1 MLSFIRFH
9 VSTFF
14 FFFKQKTAYEMRI
27 SDWSSDVCSSDLV
40 PGIFARHSE
49 LVDSTLSVSS
59 EEAIAEMRQLARG
72 HGLLCGPSSGAHLI
86 AARRVR
92 EQHPEFDTVVTL
104 FCDEGEKYLQDHF
117 SKPDGDVVRSAF
129 N

>member
-1 MLSFIRFH
+1 M
-9 VSTFF
+9 
-14 FFFKQKTAYEMRI
+14 
-27 SDWSSDVCSSDLV
+27 
-40 PGIFARHSE
+40 HSE

-92 EQHPEFDTVVTL
+92 DQHPEFDTVVTL

-117 SKPDGDVVRSAF
+117 RKPDGDAVRTAITSRSITRPPSRNTLPRPPA
-129 N
+129 NTNP

>member
-1 MLSFIRFH
+1 MF
-9 VSTFF
+9 FF

-27 SDWSSDVCSSDLV
+27 SDWSSDVCSSDL
-40 PGIFARHSE
+40 
-49 LVDSTLSVSS
+49 
-59 EEAIAEMRQLARG
+59 IAEMRQLARG